1 MIALSGG
8 KVSLATGCK
17 SIALV
22 SSLLIVFPSR
32 LSDLIKPV
40 YLLERAGLNLS
51 AGFSIL
57 FFERTLDVF
66 VLLGML
72 AILILG
78 QSTVVGDDIL
88 RSATFLGVLGFA
100 LIVLIGALAVRPR
113 LLKRAAGVLPLL
125 GFRRSVTQFVAA
137 LSDTA
142 SAPVIARGGVL
153 SLLAWANSY
162 LIFYVYL
169 VSLNTPDAGISIDAM
184 SVLLVFVAG
193 ALGLFVTVTPG
204 GIGTYELAI
213 ALALSTFGIPLAE
226 GLVHGLILRVIV
238 LFPNLVLLVYIIAYD
253 GLGLRK
259 LFDRISQ
266 MRRSRIDEGDA
277 S

>member
-1 MIALSGG
+1 M
-8 KVSLATGCK
+8 ATGCK

-40 YLLERAGLNLS
+40 YLSERAGLDLS

-57 FFERTLDVF
+57 FYERALDVF

-72 AILILG
+72 VLLVLG
-78 QSTVVGDDIL
+78 QGTAAGDGIL
-88 RSATFLGVLGFA
+88 RSTTLLSFIGLALIALIGVL
-100 LIVLIGALAVRPR
+100 IVRPA
-113 LLKRAAGVLPLL
+113 LLQRAARGLPLPGL
-125 GFRRSVTQFVAA
+125 RHMATQFLSV
-137 LSDTA
+137 LSDT
-142 SAPVIARGGVL
+142 SRAPVVAWAGVL

-169 VSLNTPDAGISIDAM
+169 VSLNTPDSSISVDAL

-213 ALALSTFGIPLAE
+213 ALALSTCGVPITE
-226 GLVHGLILRVIV
+226 GLIHGLLLRVIV
-238 LFPNLVLLVYIIAYD
+238 LLPNLLLLIYVVAYD
-253 GLGLRK
+253 GLGLRS
-259 LFDRISQ
+259 LYYRIGQ
-266 MRRSRIDEGDA
+266 MRRARMDA
-277 S
+277 GNLP